1 MRVSF
6 SHRGIEKPFDL
17 TVTNWEMSLADLY
30 YEVFGH
36 RPDGLLWVDSKQVRG
51 DVTLHD
57 ANIMEG
63 SSVSDD
69 EPVTVEPTNDW
80 LLRVSAAPDVSY
92 PRVLRPGVA
101 LTVGRSPQADIVIDS
116 PMTSWAHATIAIAG
130 SKVRVVDL
138 DSSNGTFIGDQRVTS
153 EGVLVEENCTLVVG
167 GAAIALSKGTG
178 EPASPVPGSLPNLTP
193 ARTAPFNRPPRPGA
207 ASGPKPVVPPTHK
220 DPTKPSRFSWAA
232 VLSPLIMAAAM
243 VIIMQN
249 PRFALFA
256 LLSPIIGIA
265 TWAENKR
272 RFKRD
277 TEAEGERYDKAMVE
291 FREELSKAA
300 DIERGLLYEAA
311 PDPGR
316 VIMRALLPST
326 RLWQRRFGAADYLN
340 LHCGIGNLDWE
351 PPIDKSGASKLD
363 PEVQEVVDAV
373 AIQNAPIS
381 VDLDNAGV
389 VGIFGNR
396 EGALALARS
405 LAVQAATHIGPADLT
420 IGFFTESS
428 RSDVWEWAGWLP
440 HTQISDG
447 NLASQWLGFDRR
459 RSERLLTMLRDSVDS
474 QLASSFLVVV
484 DSEVLLEGRES
495 TARKLLG
502 HGRHT
507 SGDSTRRN
515 HETPVSGI
523 VIAETEDQLPAS
535 CTSVI
540 EIHEDFTVTIRHP
553 ETRTRIE
560 NVIYSG
566 VSEEKAAVVAR
577 TLAKFDDPEV
587 KVPGASLPPM
597 VSMLPLLDLDDLSGK
612 SISKL
617 WKSNHQ
623 FSTPVGVSEKGK
635 YSLDIIRDGPHGLV
649 GGTTGSGKSEF
660 LRTMV
665 AGLAARVDPEHLTFI
680 LIDFKGGAAFAA
692 CNDLPH
698 TIGTIS
704 NLDEQLANRALR
716 ALEAEMK
723 YRQEAFARAGDGV
736 DNLDAYLATNPAEP
750 MPRILVVIDE
760 FAQLAK
766 EFPDVLSAL
775 VSVGAVGRTL
785 GIHMIL
791 ATQRPAGVVN
801 DDILANTNMRVALRV
816 QSRDDSNNVIGVPDA
831 SAISREQRGRAYV
844 KLGEDDIAPIQTAL
858 VTGYSDV
865 EDEQAVEL
873 TEIIFGAD
881 SPPRK
886 PPRRN
891 FSDENDL
898 DKLIQAIRVANDDEG
913 FDPPRPVWPE
923 PLGESIPLD
932 LGGSKETE
940 GDQKRMSG
948 GMKSNK
954 ILVGLS
960 DDPDHQRQ
968 IRDGWNLNE
977 GNLLLMGI
985 PGSGTT
991 TALTSIALAAADSL
1005 SPKELDLF
1013 VLDMGGSVA
1022 LSELQGL
1029 PHMAGF
1035 VGTGQGSHELQARL
1049 IKYLRKE
1056 LDSRKANPTN
1066 RRKAILLLDGL
1077 ATLRDEYQD
1086 ADGMALLDQL
1096 YRVYADGP
1104 SVGIHCVATT
1114 TRAKAVPA
1122 AIDDVTT
1129 QKWLFKLADPYDY
1142 SLVGIR
1148 PADAPP
1154 AIPGRCVIAETKLHT
1169 HIATPPKGVREA
1181 AADITGRFG
1190 SSADKPSV
1198 IALLPDCVGVEDV
1211 TQIGS
1216 IAGEPWK
1223 IPVGIAE
1230 HDLKPVALDLYQGE
1244 HMLIAGP
1251 VRSGKSSVLLGV
1263 AQSLRDAAARDGED
1277 LEIWGL
1283 GSRRSPI
1290 HNAQLDRVA
1299 GEDEV
1304 GELLVA
1310 LRLQQVPTVLLV
1322 DDAER
1327 FDDADGLINQLLS
1340 SNLPHLRVIAAGRA
1354 DDLRTT
1360 YGHWTK
1366 LIRRSRCG
1374 ILLQPNIDYDG
1385 ELLGVRLPRRTPV
1398 DMTTGRAFA
1407 GHDGQAILVQCATV
1421 DVP

>member
-6 SHRGIEKPFDL
+6 SHRGVDKLVDL
-17 TVTNWEMSLADLY
+17 TVNDWEMSLADLY

-36 RPDGLLWVDSKQVRG
+36 RPEGLLWVDSRQLRVET
-51 DVTLHD
+51 TLHD
-57 ANIMEG
+57 SKIMEG

-69 EPVTVEPTNDW
+69 EPTVVEPTNDW
-80 LLRVSAAPDVSY
+80 LLRVSAGPDVEF
-92 PRVLRPGVA
+92 PRHLRPGVA
-101 LTVGRSPQADIVIDS
+101 LTIGRSPQADIVIES
-116 PMTSWAHATIAIAG
+116 PTTSWAHATIAIAG

-153 EGVLVEENCTLVVG
+153 EGVLVEENCTVVVG
-167 GAAIALSKGTG
+167 GTAITLSKGVA
-178 EPASPVPGSLPNLTP
+178 EPASSPPGLLPNLTP
-193 ARTAPFNRPPRPGA
+193 ARTAPFNRPPRPGV
-207 ASGPKPVVPPTHK
+207 ASGPKAVVPPKHT

-277 TEAEGERYDKAMVE
+277 TEEEKQRYEKALVE
-291 FREELSKAA
+291 FEEDLSKAA
-300 DIERGLLYEAA
+300 DVERARLEEAA

-316 VIMRALLPST
+316 AMMRALLPST
-326 RLWQRRFGAADYLN
+326 RLWQRRFGAADYLR
-340 LHCGIGNLDWE
+340 LHCGIGHVDWE
-351 PPIDKSGASKLD
+351 PPIDKSGSSKLEPEVEEIVEASKI
-363 PEVQEVVDAV
+363 E
-373 AIQNAPIS
+373 NAPVS

-389 VGIFGNR
+389 VGIFGQR
-396 EGALALARS
+396 DGALALARS
-405 LAVQAATHIGPADLT
+405 LAMQAATHVGPADLG

-440 HTQISDG
+440 HTQMNDG
-447 NLASQWLGFDRR
+447 NASSQWLGFDRR
-459 RSERLLTMLRDSVDS
+459 RSERLLSALRDSVDT
-474 QLASSFLVVV
+474 QLASSFLIVV

-495 TARKLLG
+495 TVRKLLG
-502 HGRHT
+502 HGRHKA
-507 SGDSTRRN
+507 GDSNRRN
-515 HETPVSGI
+515 NEKPVSGI

-540 EIHEDFTVTIRHP
+540 EIHEDFTATLRHP
-553 ETRTRIE
+553 QTREVIE
-560 NVIYSG
+560 DVIYAG
-566 VSEEKAAVVAR
+566 VSEDKAALVAR

-597 VSMLPLLDLDDLSGK
+597 VSMLPLLDLHDLSGQA
-612 SISKL
+612 ITKL

-623 FSTPVGVSEKGK
+623 YSTPVGISEKGK

-692 CNDLPH
+692 CNNLPH

-736 DNLDAYLATNPAEP
+736 DNLDAYLATNPSEP

-816 QSRDDSNNVIGVPDA
+816 QSREDSTNVIGVPAA

-865 EDEQAVEL
+865 EEEQRVEI
-873 TEIIFGAD
+873 TEVIFGTDA
-881 SPPRK
+881 PPRK
-886 PPRRN
+886 PPRRR
-891 FSDENDL
+891 SSSEDNDL
-898 DKLIQAIRVANDDEG
+898 DKLIQAICAANVEAG
-913 FDPPRPVWPE
+913 FSAPRPVWPE
-923 PLGESIPLD
+923 PLGESVPLE
-932 LGGSKETE
+932 LGEPGSTP
-940 GDQKRMSG
+940 GDPKRMSG
-948 GMKSNK
+948 GMRGNT
-954 ILVGLS
+954 ILVGLA

-968 IRDGWNLNE
+968 IRDGWDLNE
-977 GNLLLMGI
+977 GNLLLTGI

-991 TALTSIALAAADSL
+991 TTLTSIALTAADAM
-1005 SPKELDLF
+1005 SPEDLDLY
-1013 VLDMGGSVA
+1013 VLDMGGSDA
-1022 LSELQGL
+1022 LGELQAL
-1029 PHMAGF
+1029 PHMAGY
-1035 VGTGQGSHELQARL
+1035 VGTGQGSNELQARL
-1049 IKYLRKE
+1049 IKHLRKE
-1056 LDSRKANPTN
+1056 LDRRKADPSL
-1066 RRKAILLLDGL
+1066 RRKAIVLLDGL

-1104 SVGIHCVATT
+1104 SVGIHCVATS
-1114 TRAKAVPA
+1114 TRAKAVPS

-1142 SLVGIR
+1142 SLAGIR

-1154 AIPGRCVIAETKLHT
+1154 AVPGRCVDAETKLHT
-1169 HIATPPKGVREA
+1169 HIATPEQGLA
-1181 AADITGRFG
+1181 AAVQDIAGRYE
-1190 SSADKPSV
+1190 SSSKPSV
-1198 IALLPDCVGVEDV
+1198 IALLPSRVSVAEV
-1211 TQIGS
+1211 QHIGS
-1216 IAGEPWK
+1216 VAGEPWH
-1223 IPVGIAE
+1223 IPIGIAE
-1230 HDLKPVALDLYQGE
+1230 HDLQPVALDLYQGE

-1251 VRSGKSSVLLGV
+1251 VRSGKSSVLLGI
-1263 AQSLRDAAARDGED
+1263 AQSLRQTAQRDGQP
-1277 LEIWGL
+1277 LEIWGM
-1283 GSRRSPI
+1283 GGRRSPL
-1290 HNAQLDRVA
+1290 HQAPLDRVA

-1304 GELLVA
+1304 VELLVS
-1310 LRLQQVPTVLLV
+1310 LRIQQVPTVLLV

-1327 FDDADGLINQLLS
+1327 FDDSDGVINQLLTA
-1340 SNLPHLRVIAAGRA
+1340 NLPHVRVIAAGRA
-1354 DDLRTT
+1354 DDLRTI

-1366 LIRRSRCG
+1366 TIRRSRCG

-1398 DMTTGRAFA
+1398 EMTPGRAFA
-1407 GHDGQAILVQCATV
+1407 GHGGQAILVQCATA
-1421 DVP
+1421 DVK

>member
-6 SHRGIEKPFDL
+6 SRCGVEKLIDL
-17 TVTNWEMSLADLY
+17 TVNNWQMTLSELY
-30 YEVFGH
+30 CEVFGQK
-36 RPDGLLWVDSKQVRG
+36 PNGLLWVDSRQLRV
-51 DVTLHD
+51 DTTLHD
-57 ANIMEG
+57 AKIMEG
-63 SSVSDD
+63 TIVSDD
-69 EPVTVEPTNDW
+69 EPVVIESTNDW
-80 LLRVSAAPDVSY
+80 ILRVSAGPDVSF
-92 PRVLRPGVA
+92 PRILRPGVV
-101 LTVGRSPQADIVIDS
+101 LTIGRSPQADIVIES
-116 PMTSWAHATIAIAG
+116 PMTSWAHATVAVAG
-130 SKVRVVDL
+130 SRVRIIDL
-138 DSSNGTFIGDQRVTS
+138 DSSNGTFIGDQQITS
-153 EGVLVEENCTLVVG
+153 EGVLVDHNCTVVVG
-167 GAAIALSKGTG
+167 GTAIALSKGLA

-207 ASGPKPVVPPTHK
+207 VAGSKPVVPPTHQ

-232 VLSPLIMAAAM
+232 ILSPLIMAVAM
-243 VIIMQN
+243 VMIMQN
-249 PRFALFA
+249 LRFALFA

-265 TWAENKR
+265 TWAENNR

-277 TEAEGERYDKAMVE
+277 TEKEKERYAKALAD
-291 FREELSKAA
+291 FQEELSNVA
-300 DIERGLLYEAA
+300 DVERARLEEAA

-326 RLWQRRFGAADYLN
+326 RLWQRRFGAFDYLN
-340 LHCGIGNLDWE
+340 LYCGIGNLDWE
-351 PPIDKSGASKLD
+351 PPIDASGVAKLD
-363 PEVQEVVDAV
+363 SQVQEVIDGAQ
-373 AIQNAPIS
+373 IENAPVSI
-381 VDLDNAGV
+381 DLDNAGV
-389 VGIFGNR
+389 VGIFGQR
-396 EGALALARS
+396 QGALALARS
-405 LAVQAATHIGPADLT
+405 LTVQAAVHIGPADLG

-428 RSDVWEWAGWLP
+428 RSDAWEWAGWLP
-440 HTQISDG
+440 HTQMNNGSS
-447 NLASQWLGFDRR
+447 ASQWLGFKRR
-459 RSERLLTMLRDSVDS
+459 RSDQLLSMLRDSVDS
-474 QLASSFLVVV
+474 QLVSSFLIVV

-495 TARKLLG
+495 TVRKLLG
-502 HGRHT
+502 HGRYQVGE
-507 SGDSTRRN
+507 SNRRKG
-515 HETPVSGI
+515 ETQVSGI

-540 EIHEDFTVTIRHP
+540 EIHEDFTATVRHP

-560 NVIYSG
+560 GVMYSG
-566 VSEEKAAVVAR
+566 ISQDKATIVAR

-587 KVPGASLPPM
+587 RVPGASLPSM
-597 VSMLPLLDLDDLSGK
+597 VSMLPLLGLEDLSAQA
-612 SISKL
+612 IRKL

-623 FSTPVGVSEKGK
+623 YSTPVGISEKGT
-635 YSLDIIRDGPHGLV
+635 YSLDIIHDGPHGLV

-660 LRTMV
+660 LRTLV

-692 CNDLPH
+692 CNVLPH

-704 NLDEQLANRALR
+704 NLDQQLANRALR

-723 YRQEAFARAGDGV
+723 YRQEAFARAGEGV

-816 QSRDDSNNVIGVPDA
+816 QSREDSSNVIGVPDA

-858 VTGYSDV
+858 ITGYSDV
-865 EDEQAVEL
+865 EEEQAVEL
-873 TEIIFGAD
+873 KEIVFGTD
-881 SPPRK
+881 TPLRRSPHRSS
-886 PPRRN
+886 
-891 FSDENDL
+891 SDENDL
-898 DKLIQAIRVANDDEG
+898 DKLIQAICAANEVAG
-913 FDPPRPVWPE
+913 FRPPRPVWPE
-923 PLGESIPLD
+923 PLGESVSLVLSESD
-932 LGGSKETE
+932 ASLGNS
-940 GDQKRMSG
+940 QCLSG
-948 GMKSNK
+948 EMNNHK

-968 IRDGWNLNE
+968 IRDGWNLDE

-991 TALTSIALAAADSL
+991 TALTSIALTAADSL
-1005 SPKELDLF
+1005 SPEELDLF
-1013 VLDMGGSVA
+1013 VLDMGGSAA
-1022 LSELQGL
+1022 LKELQSL

-1035 VGTGQGSHELQARL
+1035 AGTGQGSDELRARL

-1056 LDSRKANPTN
+1056 LD
-1066 RRKAILLLDGL
+1066 RRKVDSSLRRKIILLLDGL

-1086 ADGMALLDQL
+1086 ADGMDLLDQL

-1114 TRAKAVPA
+1114 TRAKAVPS

-1154 AIPGRCVIAETKLHT
+1154 AVPGRCVIAGTKLHT
-1169 HIATPPKGVREA
+1169 HIATPPQGLTESVIRVS
-1181 AADITGRFG
+1181 GRYK
-1190 SSADKPSV
+1190 SMRKPSV
-1198 IALLPDCVGVEDV
+1198 IALLPSRVSVSEVQGIGTIVGD
-1211 TQIGS
+1211 
-1216 IAGEPWK
+1216 PWK
-1223 IPVGIAE
+1223 IPIGIAE
-1230 HDLKPVALDLYQGE
+1230 YDLNPVALELYQGE

-1251 VRSGKSSVLLGV
+1251 VRSGKSSVLLGI
-1263 AQSLRDAAARDGED
+1263 AQSLREIAQHDCPS

-1290 HNAQLDRVA
+1290 CQASLDRVA
-1299 GEDEV
+1299 SEEEAA
-1304 GELLVA
+1304 ELLAA
-1310 LRLQQVPTVLLV
+1310 LRLQQVPTVLLI

-1327 FDDADGLINQLLS
+1327 FDDADGAINRLLNA
-1340 SNLPHLRVIAAGRA
+1340 NLPDLRVIAAGRA
-1354 DDLRTT
+1354 DDLRTS
-1360 YGHWTK
+1360 YNHWTK
-1366 LIRRSRCG
+1366 TIRRSRCG

-1385 ELLGVRLPRRTPV
+1385 DLLSVRLPRRTPV
-1398 DMTTGRAFA
+1398 EMTTGRAFA
-1407 GHDGQAILVQCATV
+1407 GYGGQVILVQCATANIA
-1421 DVP
+1421 